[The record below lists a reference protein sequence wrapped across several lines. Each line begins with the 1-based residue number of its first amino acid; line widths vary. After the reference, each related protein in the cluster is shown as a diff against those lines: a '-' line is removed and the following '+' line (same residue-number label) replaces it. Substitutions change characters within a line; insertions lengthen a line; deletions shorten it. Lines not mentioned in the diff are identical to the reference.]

1 MICVFYLFGY
11 KLFRILGLVYCLD
24 YPYSL
29 VSFICEQLNLEVL
42 SMFNKIDAEL
52 LSKIKITLLI
62 IGVVAAWIGIQLFPE
77 DY

>member
-1 MICVFYLFGY
+1 M
-11 KLFRILGLVYCLD
+11 FRILGLVYRLD

>member
-1 MICVFYLFGY
+1 
-11 KLFRILGLVYCLD
+11 
-24 YPYSL
+24 
-29 VSFICEQLNLEVL
+29 
-42 SMFNKIDAEL
+42 MFNKIDAEL